1 MSTGFTELNV
11 TNDPSFLYCTTSH
24 FILCDK
30 MDIKGNRTY
39 DSNNIREN
47 ILKILL
53 RRNGTSTSEKKLFG
67 LQH

>member
-39 DSNNIREN
+39 DSNNIHSYEDD
-47 ILKILL
+47 I
-53 RRNGTSTSEKKLFG
+53 TPG
-67 LQH
+67 LHRCNAELV